1 MFNPFGIVTNGT
13 SPWQAEPTVR
23 GTYGILSTCL
33 LTMILCIWTAVHLNM
48 EDGRNAWMQTGRKS
62 GWLIIGL
69 FAPELVAWTAFQQ
82 NKDAVELTRYMETV
96 LEQKRTKNTVMR
108 WLENVF
114 CCVTARKEVATGT
127 KAENYELLENGSV
140 PEARRFKTRRVKT
153 RRHPWTIVHS
163 HFALMGGFAI
173 DLAAFDENIVPGKP
187 ERLRLTVDGVK
198 LLANVDST
206 LLPDISREAIQDKSK
221 ASPLAKTIVCLQA
234 LWFCVQCIT
243 RLVQGLSISLLE
255 LNTFAHALCAF
266 VIYGLWWSKPLNVE
280 EPILLQG
287 EGLERWV
294 AALVMLDMVLARPLE
309 FSHGFDTEYGH
320 GRRKTALARAKLT
333 FNRPLNKYPDDKP
346 VLMTDAPNDATKTPR
361 PGLVILPK
369 EFRFAE
375 FSPFHQHKQKHAL
388 LSAYDTESNMVLL
401 KSYHHLHGF
410 RIVVKSL
417 EPAAPRPD
425 SSVWLTQNDVRC
437 MKLACE
443 VAVQYPSMAA
453 HIEEYPS
460 FSTARIE
467 EYPRFP
473 TDDTAGA
480 IHLVIR
486 SKNWPWLG
494 TWNSSGVQLHS
505 KAILAGFTLAGV
517 VYGMI
522 HLSAWNAPFPSV
534 SQMWLWR
541 ASAITLISSPV
552 FLIIGL
558 MGDYDANESDG
569 NVCSLFC
576 APFSFA
582 FMVIGVLC
590 YITARAYLVVE
601 CFIGLS
607 HLPPDAFLVPHWSR
621 YFPHIM

>member
-13 SPWQAEPTVR
+13 SPWEPEPTFR

-48 EDGRNAWMQTGRKS
+48 EDGRNAWIQTARKS

-82 NKDAVELTRYMETV
+82 NKDALELTRHMEKV
-96 LEQKRTKNTVMR
+96 FEQRQTESTFPDLLKR
-108 WLENVF
+108 LF
-114 CCVTARKEVATGT
+114 CCVAARKGEANGT
-127 KAENYELLENGSV
+127 TAGSYELLENGDLREIKPV
-140 PEARRFKTRRVKT
+140 NV

-173 DLAAFDENIVPGKP
+173 DSSVFDHNIVPGNP
-187 ERLRLTVDGVK
+187 QRLRLTVEGLK
-198 LLANVDST
+198 LMAKVDPA

-266 VIYGLWWSKPLNVE
+266 VIYGLWWSKPLDVE
-280 EPILLQG
+280 EPLLLQG
-287 EGLERWV
+287 QSLERVV
-294 AALVMLDMVLARPLE
+294 AALVMLDIVSTRPLE
-309 FSHGFDTEYGH
+309 FSHRFDSEYRL
-320 GRRKTALARAKLT
+320 GRSKNALARARLT
-333 FNRPLNKYPDDKP
+333 FVRHLNIDYVDLDYPDDKP
-346 VLMTDAPNDATKTPR
+346 VIMASALRDSSGSLRPR
-361 PGLVILPK
+361 SVIPPK
-369 EFRFAE
+369 EFRLAE
-375 FSPFHQHKQKHAL
+375 FSPFYQHKQKQIPV
-388 LSAYDTESNMVLL
+388 SAYNAEHNMVLL
-401 KSYHHLHGF
+401 KSFHDLHGF
-410 RIVVKSL
+410 GIVVKSL
-417 EPAAPRPD
+417 EPSAPRPD
-425 SSVWLTQNDVRC
+425 VSVWLTRSDVRC
-437 MKLACE
+437 MKLALKLANE
-443 VAVQYPSMAA
+443 NPDMAA
-453 HIEEYPS
+453 AVS
-460 FSTARIE
+460 RVSAKK
-467 EYPRFP
+467 
-473 TDDTAGA
+473 DDDNAGTP
-480 IHLVIR
+480 HLVLR
-486 SKNWPWLG
+486 AKNWPSLG

-558 MGDYDANESDG
+558 MGDYDANERDG
-569 NVCSLFC
+569 DVCSLFC

>member
-13 SPWQAEPTVR
+13 SPWQAEPTFR

-48 EDGRNAWMQTGRKS
+48 ENGRNAWLQTGRKA

-82 NKDAVELTRYMETV
+82 NKDAVELTRHMDTI
-96 LEQKRTKNTVMR
+96 LNQKHSRSTFADLLKR
-108 WLENVF
+108 LF
-114 CCVTARKEVATGT
+114 CCIVARKEEADDTQATS
-127 KAENYELLENGSV
+127 YVLLEGNLREIKS
-140 PEARRFKTRRVKT
+140 KSI

-173 DLAAFDENIVPGKP
+173 DLPASDHNIVPGKP
-187 ERLRLTVDGVK
+187 ERLRLTIEGLK
-198 LLANVDST
+198 LMASIDPK

-243 RLVQGLSISLLE
+243 RLIQGLSISLLE

-266 VIYGLWWSKPLNVE
+266 VIYGLWWNKPLDVE
-280 EPILLQG
+280 EPLLLQG
-287 EGLERWV
+287 EGLERV
-294 AALVMLDMVLARPLE
+294 TTALVMLDIVSARPIE
-309 FSHGFDTEYGH
+309 FSQGFEAEYGQ
-320 GRRKTALARAKLT
+320 GKTTLARARLT
-333 FNRPLNKYPDDKP
+333 FVGHWNLDYINMDYPDDKP
-346 VLMTDAPNDATKTPR
+346 VLMAGAENNVAKV
-361 PGLVILPK
+361 PGPGHIILPK
-369 EFRFAE
+369 EFRLAPKEFRLAE
-375 FSPFHQHKQKHAL
+375 FLPFHQHKQKRVPASTSDSEH
-388 LSAYDTESNMVLL
+388 NMVLL
-401 KSYHHLHGF
+401 KGHHHLHGF
-410 RIVVKSL
+410 RIVAKSL
-417 EPAAPRPD
+417 EPRAPRPD
-425 SSVWLTQNDVRC
+425 SSVWLTKNDVRC
-437 MKLACE
+437 MGLVFELTKENPDMAEAMAKVLANK
-443 VAVQYPSMAA
+443 
-453 HIEEYPS
+453 
-460 FSTARIE
+460 
-467 EYPRFP
+467 
-473 TDDTAGA
+473 DDEGAGTT
-480 IHLVIR
+480 HLVLR
-486 SKNWPWLG
+486 SKNWPLLG
-494 TWNSSGVQLHS
+494 TWNSSGVKLYS

-590 YITARAYLVVE
+590 YATARVYLVVE

-607 HLPPDAFLVPHWSR
+607 HLPPDAFLVPQWSR

>member
-13 SPWQAEPTVR
+13 SSWQAEPTVR

-33 LTMILCIWTAVHLNM
+33 LTMMLCIWTAVHLNM
-48 EDGRNAWMQTGRKS
+48 EDGRNAWIQTGRKS
-62 GWLIIGL
+62 EWLIIGL

-108 WLENVF
+108 WLKTVF
-114 CCVTARKEVATGT
+114 YCVITRKEVATGT

-140 PEARRFKTRRVKT
+140 PEARRDKT

-173 DLAAFDENIVPGKP
+173 DLAAFDENLVPGKP
-187 ERLRLTVDGVK
+187 ERLRLTVDGLK
-198 LLANVDST
+198 LMTKFDPT
-206 LLPDISREAIQDKSK
+206 LLPDVSREAIQDKSK

-243 RLVQGLSISLLE
+243 RLIQGLSISLLE

-266 VIYGLWWSKPLNVE
+266 VIYGLWWNKPLDVE
-280 EPILLQG
+280 EPLLLQRAG
-287 EGLERWV
+287 IEHLT
-294 AALVMLDMVLARPLE
+294 AALVMLDIVSARPLE
-309 FSHGFDTEYGH
+309 FSRGFEAEYGH
-320 GRRKTALARAKLT
+320 GRRRTALARARLT
-333 FNRPLNKYPDDKP
+333 FTRLGNIDCVGMEYPDDKP
-346 VLMTDAPNDATKTPR
+346 VLMMGASNDATKVAR
-361 PGLVILPK
+361 PGL
-369 EFRFAE
+369 EFRLAE
-375 FSPFHQHKQKHAL
+375 FSPFHQRKQKHVP
-388 LSAYDTESNMVLL
+388 LSAYHTERNMVLL
-401 KSYHHLHGF
+401 KSHYHLHGF

-417 EPAAPRPD
+417 EPNAPRPD
-425 SSVWLTQNDVRC
+425 SSVWLTQNDVQC

-443 VAVQYPSMAA
+443 LAVQYPSMAIA
-453 HIEEYPS
+453 
-460 FSTARIE
+460 FSRS
-467 EYPRFP
+467 PL
-473 TDDTAGA
+473 DDSVGTP
-480 IHLVIR
+480 HLVLR
-486 SKNWPWLG
+486 SKNWPSLG

-541 ASAITLISSPV
+541 ASPITLISSPV

-590 YITARAYLVVE
+590 YVTARTYLVVE

-621 YFPHIM
+621 YFPHII

>member
-1 MFNPFGIVTNGT
+1 MGDLKLGGTTMFNPFGIVTNGT

-48 EDGRNAWMQTGRKS
+48 EDGRNAWIQTGRKS
-62 GWLIIGL
+62 GWLVIGL
-69 FAPELVAWTAFQQ
+69 FAAELVAWTAFQQ
-82 NKDAVELTRYMETV
+82 NKDAMELILHMETV
-96 LEQKRTKNTVMR
+96 LAQKRTKNTVMR
-108 WLENVF
+108 WPKTVF

-127 KAENYELLENGSV
+127 KAENHELLENGSV
-140 PEARRFKTRRVKT
+140 PEARRDKT

-173 DLAAFDENIVPGKP
+173 DLAAFDENLVPGKP
-187 ERLRLTVDGVK
+187 ERLRLTVDGLK
-198 LLANVDST
+198 LMTRFDPT
-206 LLPDISREAIQDKSK
+206 LLPDVSREAIQDKSK

-243 RLVQGLSISLLE
+243 RLIQGLSISLLE

-266 VIYGLWWSKPLNVE
+266 VIYGLWWNKPLDVE
-280 EPILLQG
+280 EPLLLQADG
-287 EGLERWV
+287 FEHV
-294 AALVMLDMVLARPLE
+294 IAALVMLDIVSARPLE
-309 FSHGFDTEYGH
+309 FSHGFEAEYGH
-320 GRRKTALARAKLT
+320 GRRRTALARARLT
-333 FNRPLNKYPDDKP
+333 FVGHLSPDYVNTDYPDGKP
-346 VLMTDAPNDATKTPR
+346 VLTMSAVNDAAKVPR
-361 PGLVILPK
+361 PGLAILAK
-369 EFRFAE
+369 EFRLAE
-375 FSPFHQHKQKHAL
+375 FLPIHQHKQKQVPDPE
-388 LSAYDTESNMVLL
+388 YDTDHNMVLL

-417 EPAAPRPD
+417 EPNAPRPD
-425 SSVWLTQNDVRC
+425 ASVRLTKNDVQC
-437 MKLACE
+437 MKLACKL
-443 VAVQYPSMAA
+443 AVQYPSMAIA
-453 HIEEYPS
+453 
-460 FSTARIE
+460 FSRS
-467 EYPRFP
+467 PV
-473 TDDTAGA
+473 DDSVGTP
-480 IHLVIR
+480 HVVLR
-486 SKNWPWLG
+486 SKNWPSLG

-517 VYGMI
+517 VYRMI

-569 NVCSLFC
+569 DVCSLFC

-582 FMVIGVLC
+582 FMVIRVLC
-590 YITARAYLVVE
+590 YVTARAYLVVE